1 MRERAREAAFVT
13 AETTVFVSQHHG
25 GIRAT
30 NVKQTKTRGSSVRR
44 CAPAR
49 ALPFGG
55 DRVQENEVTVRSCPC
70 WRRMQKQACE
80 RTMQL
85 CASRPSYAATQPHT
99 MDAGRLWL
107 VPLQQIQMAERQ
119 IDGARCLEDSKCQI
133 VITGVQAAWLE
144 GG

>member
-13 AETTVFVSQHHG
+13 AETAVFVSQHHG

-44 CAPAR
+44 CAHAR

-85 CASRPSYAATQPHT
+85 CASRQLHAGSYASTQTRT
-99 MDAGRLWL
+99 MDADRLWL

-119 IDGARCLEDSKCQI
+119 IDRSHCLEGCMCQI
-133 VITGVQAAWLE
+133 VITMVQAA
-144 GG
+144 